1 MSEQGWM
8 GHLEGQLGL
17 LKKRLVVRLD
27 VHVERSQLVAPLAD
41 LVLWDA
47 QASLLG
53 WSEDM
58 SDDAL
63 EASFECLALARAQ
76 VRESAGIPYDGLD
89 VAVNPKR

>member
-1 MSEQGWM
+1 M
-8 GHLEGQLGL
+8 
-17 LKKRLVVRLD
+17 VRLAC
-27 VHVERSQLVAPLAD
+27 QLDLRAWGYAISPLWNQRVAEMGE
-41 LVLWDA
+41 LVLRDA

-76 VRESAGIPYDGLD
+76 VRESAGIVFDRLD